1 LSIDNNCRQR
11 GSDEND
17 SPLLLELEGAPE
29 CGDVVIGGEE
39 GNQADGDAAEHLGH
53 TQAIEAEPAAGWC

>member
-17 SPLLLELEGAPE
+17 SPLLLELEGPTE
-29 CGDVVIGGEE
+29 CGDVVIGRKESDQAEGE
-39 GNQADGDAAEHLGH
+39 AAEHLEH
-53 TQAIEAEPAAGWC
+53 TQAIEAQPAAG

>member
-17 SPLLLELEGAPE
+17 SPLLLELEGAAE
-29 CGDVVIGGEE
+29 DVDMVIGGKE
-39 GNQADGDAAEHLGH
+39 GDQAEGDAAEHLEH
-53 TQAIEAEPAAGWC
+53 AEAIEA

>member
-17 SPLLLELEGAPE
+17 SPLLLELEGAAE
-29 CGDVVIGGEE
+29 EGDMVIGGEQGDQAE
-39 GNQADGDAAEHLGH
+39 GEAAEHLEH
-53 TQAIEAEPAAGWC
+53 AEAVEAQPAAW